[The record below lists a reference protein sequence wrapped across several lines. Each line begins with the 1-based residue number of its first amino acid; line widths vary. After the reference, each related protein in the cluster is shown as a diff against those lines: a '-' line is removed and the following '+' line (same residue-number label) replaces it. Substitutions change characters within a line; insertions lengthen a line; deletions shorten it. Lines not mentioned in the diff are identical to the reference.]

1 MQRVLVTGGLGYVGS
16 RLAQY
21 LVRAARVPVLL
32 GTRRRPDSL
41 PWLPQA
47 TVVEMDWRS
56 EQSLLE
62 ACRSADAI
70 VHLAGM
76 NAAECEADPVGALEF
91 NALATA
97 RLARAAVASGIRRF
111 VYVSTAHVYGSPLR
125 GVITESSVPANLHP
139 YATTHRAAEDP
150 VRFLQQQRALEGIV
164 VRLSNSF
171 GVPAHPAVNCWVLLV
186 NDLCR
191 QAVEHGE
198 LVLKSPGLQRRDFIT
213 LTDVCRAV
221 EHLLQLDSAAI
232 ADGLFN
238 LGGAWAPTVI
248 EMAERIARCWELV
261 SGNRPQIS
269 RPLPAVHEYGDLLEY
284 RIDKLLRTGFY
295 LRGDADAEI
304 TATLRYCS
312 ALTPLRAG

>member
-1 MQRVLVTGGLGYVGS
+1 MQ
-16 RLAQY
+16 
-21 LVRAARVPVLL
+21 VLL

-41 PWLPQA
+41 DWLPQA
-47 TVVEMDWRS
+47 AVVEMDWRS
-56 EQSLLE
+56 EESLRT

-76 NAAECEADPVGALEF
+76 NAPDSKADPVGALEF

-97 RLARAAVASGIRRF
+97 RLTRAAVAAGVRRF

-125 GVITESSVPANLHP
+125 GVITESNLPANLHP
-139 YATTHRAAEDP
+139 YATSHRAAEDP

-164 VRLSNSF
+164 ARLSNSF
-171 GVPAHPAVNCWVLLV
+171 GVPAHPEANCWMLLV

-198 LVLKSPGLQRRDFIT
+198 LVLNSSGLQRRDFIT
-213 LTDVCRAV
+213 LSDVCRAV
-221 EHLLQLDSAAI
+221 EHLLHLDSALV

-238 LGGAWAPTVI
+238 LGGAWAHTVV
-248 EMAERIARCWELV
+248 EMAERIARCWERL
-261 SGNRPQIS
+261 SGRRPQIS
-269 RPLPAVHEYGDLLEY
+269 RPLPGPQEHSELLDY
-284 RIDKLLRTGFY
+284 RIDKLLRTGFN

-304 TATLRYCS
+304 TATLQYCA
-312 ALTPLRAG
+312 ALTPLRGT